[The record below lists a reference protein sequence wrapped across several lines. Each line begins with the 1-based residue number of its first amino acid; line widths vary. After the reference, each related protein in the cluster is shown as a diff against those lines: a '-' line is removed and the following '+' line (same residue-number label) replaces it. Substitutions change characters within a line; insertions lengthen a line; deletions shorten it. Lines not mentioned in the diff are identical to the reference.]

1 MPPANLRRRRA
12 LADAAIALLAEEG
25 AHGLTHRSVEARAE
39 VPPGTATNYFRTR
52 EALLVAAA
60 ERVLELHFA
69 DMAAATEGMAGPTG
83 VDELIDMITE
93 SLWGAA
99 TVLRGRYL
107 AIFELRL
114 AARRFPAL
122 AEVLARLEGTAVADT
137 AVLHEVLGTP
147 VSEVAASEVAVL
159 EEAVSNLVTLYGGAL
174 FTLVTGPEG
183 AFDKEGVRGLVA
195 TMVHGALAEGAA
207 GADSR

>member
-25 AHGLTHRSVEARAE
+25 MHGVTHRAVEARAG
-39 VPPGTATNYFRTR
+39 VPAGTATNYFRNR

-60 ERVLELHFA
+60 ERVLELHTA

-83 VDELIDMITE
+83 PEELTDMIAA

-99 TVLRGRYL
+99 TVLRDRYL

-114 AARRFPAL
+114 EARRRPAL
-122 AEVLARLEGTAVADT
+122 EEVLGRLERAVVADT
-137 AVLHEVLGTP
+137 VDLHEVLGTSVP
-147 VSEVAASEVAVL
+147 PGAVATLA
-159 EEAVSNLVTLYGGAL
+159 TLYGGAL
-174 FTLVTGPEG
+174 FTLVTGPAG
-183 AFDKEGVRGLVA
+183 AFGEADVRRLVA
-195 TMVHGALAEGAA
+195 AMVRGAA
-207 GADSR
+207 GPDRDPA

>member
-39 VPPGTATNYFRTR
+39 VPSGTATNYFRTR
-52 EALLVAAA
+52 EALLVTAA

-114 AARRFPAL
+114 AARQFPAL

-147 VSEVAASEVAVL
+147 VSEA
-159 EEAVSNLVTLYGGAL
+159 AVSSLVTLYGGAL
-174 FTLVTGPEG
+174 FTLVTGPVG
-183 AFDKEGVRGLVA
+183 AFDKAGVRGLVA